1 MIISNY
7 WLLSMINFFLKNDY
21 YDYYQL
27 LVIIND
33 YYDYYQL
40 LVIINDF

>member
-1 MIISNY
+1 MID
-7 WLLSMINFFLKNDY
+7 FFKKNDYYDYYELLVIINNY

-33 YYDYYQL
+33 YYDYY
-40 LVIINDF
+40 

>member
-1 MIISNY
+1 MIDFFYKNDY
-7 WLLSMINFFLKNDY
+7 YQLLVIINVNFFLKNDY

-33 YYDYYQL
+33 YYDYY
-40 LVIINDF
+40 